1 LISGIVL
8 ISLYVIFLVTTL
20 ALDEYTADSYNPTD
34 PRAKAAHNLN
44 SVDAVNRESF
54 GEMVGEGVR

>member
-1 LISGIVL
+1 ML